1 MVQLIGHNF
10 LVFLILEVDF
20 SHLFHISRFLC
31 IFMTW
36 FRRVN
41 QWLRSQWLQTTIAY
55 LASKDY
61 VITLIVMISDNSI
74 ISTTLS
80 EFFFSIS
87 LFRLTSQSLLSSRTI
102 CGSMLDFDLS
112 VSTRLWK
119 TREIFAVNIEA
130 FLGTIMI
137 LSVSATNQQI
147 FNNPPSRTDFEVF
160 IDTKSLR
167 NTKEKK
173 RRFFFLQN

>member
-36 FRRVN
+36 FRRVD

-80 EFFFSIS
+80 EFFF
-87 LFRLTSQSLLSSRTI
+87 FN
-102 CGSMLDFDLS
+102 FFVS
-112 VSTRLWK
+112 VSITIFIVIPLSFFFHRHEQKISRLWK

-160 IDTKSLR
+160 IDTKSLLH
-167 NTKEKK
+167 TKEK
-173 RRFFFLQN
+173 

>member
-1 MVQLIGHNF
+1 MVQLIAHNF

-36 FRRVN
+36 FRRVD

-87 LFRLTSQSLLSSRTI
+87 LFRLTSQSLLSSH
-102 CGSMLDFDLS
+102 CPFYP
-112 VSTRLWK
+112 STRTK
-119 TREIFAVNIEA
+119 NF
-130 FLGTIMI
+130 
-137 LSVSATNQQI
+137 SALEN
-147 FNNPPSRTDFEVF
+147 SWDFCGEHWS
-160 IDTKSLR
+160 ILR
-167 NTKEKK
+167 NNYDFIREC
-173 RRFFFLQN
+173 N

>member
-10 LVFLILEVDF
+10 LVFLISEVDF

-36 FRRVN
+36 FRRVD

-61 VITLIVMISDNSI
+61 VITLIVKISDNSI

-87 LFRLTSQSLLSSRTI
+87 LFRLTSLYCHPTVLFFHRHEQKIS
-102 CGSMLDFDLS
+102 
-112 VSTRLWK
+112 RLWK

-160 IDTKSLR
+160 IDTKSLLH
-167 NTKEKK
+167 TKEK
-173 RRFFFLQN
+173 

>member
-1 MVQLIGHNF
+1 MVQLIGHNY

-80 EFFFSIS
+80 EFFFFNFFVSVNITIFIVIPLSFFSIDTNKKIS
-87 LFRLTSQSLLSSRTI
+87 
-102 CGSMLDFDLS
+102 
-112 VSTRLWK
+112 RLWK

-160 IDTKSLR
+160 IDTKSLLH
-167 NTKEKK
+167 TKEK
-173 RRFFFLQN
+173 

>member
-10 LVFLILEVDF
+10 LVFLISEVDF

-41 QWLRSQWLQTTIAY
+41 PEWLRSQWLQTTIAY

-80 EFFFSIS
+80 GFFFFNFFVSINITI
-87 LFRLTSQSLLSSRTI
+87 FIVIPLS
-102 CGSMLDFDLS
+102 FLS
-112 VSTRLWK
+112 IDTNK
-119 TREIFAVNIEA
+119 K
-130 FLGTIMI
+130 FLGFGKP
-137 LSVSATNQQI
+137 VR
-147 FNNPPSRTDFEVF
+147 F
-160 IDTKSLR
+160 LR
-167 NTKEKK
+167 
-173 RRFFFLQN
+173 

>member
-10 LVFLILEVDF
+10 LVFFILEVGF

-41 QWLRSQWLQTTIAY
+41 PEWLRSQWLQTTIAY

-61 VITLIVMISDNSI
+61 VITLIVKISDNSI

-87 LFRLTSQSLLSSRTI
+87 LFRLTSQSLLSSHCPFFSIDTN
-102 CGSMLDFDLS
+102 
-112 VSTRLWK
+112 K
-119 TREIFAVNIEA
+119 K
-130 FLGTIMI
+130 FLGFGKP
-137 LSVSATNQQI
+137 VR
-147 FNNPPSRTDFEVF
+147 F
-160 IDTKSLR
+160 LR
-167 NTKEKK
+167 
-173 RRFFFLQN
+173 

>member
-61 VITLIVMISDNSI
+61 IITLIVMISDNSI

-87 LFRLTSQSLLSSRTI
+87 LFRLTSQSLLSSHRPFFHRHEQKI
-102 CGSMLDFDLS
+102 S
-112 VSTRLWK
+112 RLWK
-119 TREIFAVNIEA
+119 TCEIFAVNIEA

-160 IDTKSLR
+160 IDTKSLLH
-167 NTKEKK
+167 TKEK
-173 RRFFFLQN
+173 

>member
-61 VITLIVMISDNSI
+61 VITLIVKISDNSI

-87 LFRLTSQSLLSSRTI
+87 LFRLTSQSLLSSHRPFFHRHEQKI
-102 CGSMLDFDLS
+102 S
-112 VSTRLWK
+112 RLWK

-160 IDTKSLR
+160 IDTKSLLH
-167 NTKEKK
+167 TKEK
-173 RRFFFLQN
+173 

>member
-41 QWLRSQWLQTTIAY
+41 PEWLRSQWLQTTIAY

-61 VITLIVMISDNSI
+61 VITLIVKISDNSI

-80 EFFFSIS
+80 GFFFSIS
-87 LFRLTSQSLLSSRTI
+87 LFRLISQSLLSSHCPFFHRHEQKI
-102 CGSMLDFDLS
+102 S
-112 VSTRLWK
+112 RLWK
-119 TREIFAVNIEA
+119 TCEIFAVNIEA

-160 IDTKSLR
+160 IDTRSLLH
-167 NTKEKK
+167 TKEK
-173 RRFFFLQN
+173 